1 MLWRSRSPISFFK
14 FESIQEIFW
23 MTIPYTGCDPRSL
36 TLLYF
41 NPTVATENQHQQ
53 PFGDILY
60 CRVHPDPD
68 TYLNVA

>member
-23 MTIPYTGCDPRSL
+23 MTIPYTGCDPRSI

-41 NPTVATENQHQQ
+41 NPTVATEQAPTTIRRHI
-53 PFGDILY
+53 ILP
-60 CRVHPDPD
+60 C
-68 TYLNVA
+68 AS